1 MNRFPAM
8 LSMLIKNGYII
19 AGYEQKGNPHIR
31 KTLFSKEIA
40 SN

>member
-19 AGYEQKGNPHIR
+19 AGYEQKGNPHIS